1 MESLCKKDTPE
12 HIKEA
17 LLILGDKWSALILKQ
32 LHHSPHRYSEME
44 EKLSG
49 ISSRTLAKRLDM
61 LIEKDIIQKSTF
73 NSAKHH
79 VYELTKKGRAMDE
92 IIHAMAQWG
101 KKFS

>member
-1 MESLCKKDTPE
+1 MDYNCENDAPE

-17 LLILGDKWSALILKQ
+17 LFILGDKWSALILK
-32 LHHSPHRYSEME
+32 LLYHRPKRYSEME
-44 EKLSG
+44 EELIG
-49 ISSRTLAKRLDM
+49 ISSRTLAKRLEM
-61 LIEKDIIQKSTF
+61 LIEKGIIQKSSIINTTH
-73 NSAKHH
+73 S